1 MTSPLGTSPLLNLP
15 AIQLARLVEISIL
28 LNSTQDPDKLLQS
41 IILSAA
47 EMLDC
52 EAASIM
58 LYDEKR
64 GELFFVTATGSEAQQ
79 LTQIPV
85 PLEGSIAGT
94 IFRENRPL
102 IINNVASEPRHYN
115 QVAQQVNFHP
125 QSLLGVPMRIKTRVT
140 GVLEA
145 LNKRSGAFSP
155 TDSRLLSILASQA
168 AVAIHN
174 ARLMQAIQK
183 AYNELKQ
190 VDKLKSDFMSIASHE
205 LRTPLG
211 IILGYAT
218 LLKENAQGELSEHAE
233 TVLNSAIRLRALV
246 EDMTN
251 MNLLQVGT
259 SRLEL
264 KPIPI
269 QRVLQVSCDEI
280 ARTAEA
286 RGHKLVREFPVRP
299 LMVNGE
305 MENLTQVFVNLL
317 SNAVRFTPDQGVITV
332 RLIPGKKEVTAEV
345 ADTGIGIAASELDKI
360 FTEFYQIE
368 DHLVRREGGLG
379 LGLSIAQGVVKQHNG
394 RIWAESKGLG
404 KGATFKVV
412 LPLTEN

>member
-1 MTSPLGTSPLLNLP
+1 MTSPLGTSPLLNLS

-28 LNSTQDPDKLLQS
+28 LNSTQDPNALLQS
-41 IILSAA
+41 IIHSAA

-64 GELFFVTATGSEAQQ
+64 GELFFVTATGSDAQQ

-85 PLEGSIAGT
+85 PLEGSVAGT

-102 IINNVASEPRHYN
+102 IINNVAAEPRHYN
-115 QVAQQVNFHP
+115 QVAQQVNFNP

-145 LNKRSGAFSP
+145 LNKRAGAFTPS
-155 TDSRLLSILASQA
+155 DSRLLSILASQA

-174 ARLMQAIQK
+174 AQLMQAIQK
-183 AYNELKQ
+183 AYDELKQ

-218 LLKENAQGELSEHAE
+218 LLKEDAQGELSEHAE
-233 TVLNSAIRLRALV
+233 TVLSSAIRLRSIV

-251 MNLLQVGT
+251 MNLLQVGA

-264 KPIPI
+264 KPTPM

-280 ARTAEA
+280 AKTAEA
-286 RGHKLVREFPVRP
+286 RGQQLVRQLPPQP

-305 MENLTQVFVNLL
+305 MEKLTQVFVNLL
-317 SNAVRFTPDQGVITV
+317 SNAVRFTPQGGMITV
-332 RLIPGKKEVTAEV
+332 RLLPGKKELTVEV
-345 ADTGIGIAASELDKI
+345 SDTGIGIAPAELEKI

-412 LPLTEN
+412 LPLAE

>member
-218 LLKENAQGELSEHAE
+218 LLKEDAQGELSEHAE

-269 QRVLQVSCDEI
+269 QHVLQVSCDEI

-305 MENLTQVFVNLL
+305 MEKLTQVFVNLL
-317 SNAVRFTPDQGVITV
+317 SNAVRFTPDQGMITV

-345 ADTGIGIAASELDKI
+345 TDTGIGIAASELDKI

-394 RIWAESKGLG
+394 HIWAESKGLG